1 VKSERTLLILGTRG
15 IPAAHG
21 GFETFAEHCAL
32 YMQERGWKVIVY
44 CQEKGDSAPYDSIF
58 KGVTLRH
65 ISVSYKYPWDTIAY
79 DYACIR
85 NAAATPGVC
94 LLLGYNTAIFSVLLA
109 VRRRK
114 LLINMDGI
122 EWKREKWSRGQRA
135 WLWLNEWIGCV
146 VGGRLIADHPKI
158 EEHLRRRA
166 NAAKI
171 RMIPYGA
178 DEITAAD
185 PAMLAEWGVAENGFS
200 MMVGRLEPEN
210 SILTI
215 VRAYARSNQPVP
227 LLVVGTLDPDR
238 NPYHRELAAAASE
251 NVKFVGA
258 IYDQTKLRCLRF
270 FTRLYIHGHTVGG
283 TNPSLVE
290 ALGGA
295 GAVLAHDNHFN
306 RWTAGP
312 TAAYFADEDECE
324 ERLTAILG
332 DKRQQEMMKLG
343 SQLQHKRLF
352 TWEQVLGEYED
363 LIDEFAADEMGRGVL
378 GRPMITER

>member
-1 VKSERTLLILGTRG
+1 
-15 IPAAHG
+15 
-21 GFETFAEHCAL
+21 
-32 YMQERGWKVIVY
+32 
-44 CQEKGDSAPYDSIF
+44 
-58 KGVTLRH
+58 
-65 ISVSYKYPWDTIAY
+65 
-79 DYACIR
+79 
-85 NAAATPGVC
+85 
-94 LLLGYNTAIFSVLLA
+94 
-109 VRRRK
+109 
-114 LLINMDGI
+114 
-122 EWKREKWSRGQRA
+122 
-135 WLWLNEWIGCV
+135 
-146 VGGRLIADHPKI
+146 
-158 EEHLRRRA
+158 
-166 NAAKI
+166 
-171 RMIPYGA
+171 
-178 DEITAAD
+178 
-185 PAMLAEWGVAENGFS
+185 

-215 VRAYARSNQPVP
+215 VRAYARSNLPVP

-238 NPYHRELAAAASE
+238 NPYHRELVAAASE

-270 FTRLYIHGHTVGG
+270 YTRLYIHGHRVGG

-324 ERLTAILG
+324 DRLTAILG
-332 DKRQQEMMKLG
+332 DKRQQELMKLG